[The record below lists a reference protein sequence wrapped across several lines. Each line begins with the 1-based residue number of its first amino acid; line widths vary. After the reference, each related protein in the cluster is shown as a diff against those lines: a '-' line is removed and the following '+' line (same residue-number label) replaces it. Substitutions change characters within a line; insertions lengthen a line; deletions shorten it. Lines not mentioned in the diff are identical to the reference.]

1 MKFSLGVL
9 SILLATVA
17 AQTEQVCTQEL
28 VKDVDCADVI
38 NPTACYNMFRF
49 RNAQTLSCIE
59 GTDNADRARKVSLSV
74 WRLNVTNHCPCN
86 LVNREKTKNVGLQ
99 VLQLYRNADVHLGT
113 AEQPLHRIVG

>member
-59 GTDNADRARKVSLSV
+59 GTDNADRARKPGMDLYSTVALHIFYGQKAGVFFSVSACVMISILYYASI
-74 WRLNVTNHCPCN
+74 R
-86 LVNREKTKNVGLQ
+86 VGSLTMD
-99 VLQLYRNADVHLGT
+99 A
-113 AEQPLHRIVG
+113 